1 MLQGRQ
7 RRSGVWKATILVTLM
22 SLTWNIGSSHN
33 NDVVT
38 SSSVQQNKFRP
49 KIAVIATSSVRG
61 GSDRGISTPARF
73 ACSAAA
79 AVTATCM
86 VHPLDVIRVRLQ
98 VDTGKV
104 AAAAAGANAKKA
116 QTMLSTAALIW
127 RTGGLG
133 GMYAGI
139 QAGIARQL
147 TYGMPRMAFFTMGM
161 DWLSKGGEQTVTFAQ
176 KMLLGSMA
184 GGVAA
189 SLGVPT
195 EVSLVRMAAD
205 ARIPDPAMRRNYGGI
220 VDAIA
225 RIAREEGVGSLW
237 TGTMTT
243 VGRAMLLN
251 AGQLAVYSEAKTRVN
266 KYTGMEGLRLQFVSA
281 FIGATAAVAL
291 SCPADVLKSRIQ
303 NAAVG
308 EATGLMAVAGNLVKT
323 EGVFAFWKGS
333 APMIIKLAPHSVI
346 SFIVLDNLTKYLTG
360 KEAM

>member
-1 MLQGRQ
+1 
-7 RRSGVWKATILVTLM
+7 M

-176 KMLLGSMA
+176 K
-184 GGVAA
+184 
-189 SLGVPT
+189 
-195 EVSLVRMAAD
+195 EEH
-205 ARIPDPAMRRNYGGI
+205 YGTN
-220 VDAIA
+220 
-225 RIAREEGVGSLW
+225 S
-237 TGTMTT
+237 T
-243 VGRAMLLN
+243 
-251 AGQLAVYSEAKTRVN
+251 
-266 KYTGMEGLRLQFVSA
+266 
-281 FIGATAAVAL
+281 
-291 SCPADVLKSRIQ
+291 
-303 NAAVG
+303 
-308 EATGLMAVAGNLVKT
+308 
-323 EGVFAFWKGS
+323 
-333 APMIIKLAPHSVI
+333 
-346 SFIVLDNLTKYLTG
+346 
-360 KEAM
+360 